1 MSQFRNKTINCFTA
15 NFSFDKIRLINYEK
29 EVLKMT
35 NEKQIKSRI
44 IKIIVV
50 TLIILTIGFLSF
62 NKGTISLNNLIKK
75 AYQAE
80 GDALELLDN
89 ARFFYSMWSGYW
101 RDDCDYYKRIRDFVK
116 KHNLEK
122 IDIHTSGHASI
133 ADLKKYVE
141 MLNSPKI
148 VPIHTFYP
156 QSYSEIFKNV
166 EIHQDGEWFT
176 V

>member
-1 MSQFRNKTINCFTA
+1 MV
-15 NFSFDKIRLINYEK
+15 DL
-29 EVLKMT
+29 
-35 NEKQIKSRI
+35 
-44 IKIIVV
+44 
-50 TLIILTIGFLSF
+50 
-62 NKGTISLNNLIKK
+62 
-75 AYQAE
+75 YQASVLRTCYNMSRPLFPE
-80 GDALELLDN
+80 AVLYVPNKQRGTVVKKNLFDMMHEYSKPRIYIEEIVKSPEKYTILFREIHIADFEKKLELLDN